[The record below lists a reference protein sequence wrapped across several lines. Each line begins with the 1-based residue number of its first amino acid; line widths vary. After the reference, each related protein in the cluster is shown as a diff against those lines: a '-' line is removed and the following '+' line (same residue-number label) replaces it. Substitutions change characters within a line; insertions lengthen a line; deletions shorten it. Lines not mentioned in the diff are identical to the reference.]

1 MNKYLIFL
9 CCIIMTSCSFEKE
22 ELKIV
27 SLFANRSDVTY
38 KFYGVNGIEERELD
52 YEKNDSCNLLIM
64 KSAIAASSELYI
76 CDLLAKDNIDSAYIE
91 VFFDN
96 KWHLLHRDSSIKIQ
110 QISDYLVG
118 QLYSLKEN
126 DSIYIDGQVRKY
138 ELKEENVFVIDSVDG
153 DFIFLSPISF
163 SLDEYGDA
171 SSYNR
176 DANGPQVK
184 FRWKVGNEVV
194 PERLIAEW

>member
-96 KWHLLHRDSSIKIQ
+96 KWHLLHWDSSIKIQ

-153 DFIFLSPISF
+153 DFIFLSPVSF

-176 DANGPQVK
+176 DANRPQVK